1 MIANPLV
8 VSLVVLWILVLG
20 LAVCVIAL
28 SRQIGI
34 LYERIAPM
42 GALMIDGGPVVG
54 ERAAVIDVRDWE
66 GKALHI
72 GAPSARSTLLFFVS
86 PGCPVC
92 KKLLPIVKSVARR
105 ESAWLDVVL
114 GSDGPRAEHEAFRAR
129 FGLEPF
135 TYVLSAE
142 LGMSYRISRLP
153 YCVLLDASGTTR
165 AKGLVNSREQLE
177 SLFSAFEMKSASVQD
192 HLAGL
197 HEGLPKGV
205 PATSGA
211 IQE

>member
-1 MIANPLV
+1 MIVNPLV
-8 VSLVVLWILVLG
+8 VSLVILWVLVLG

-34 LYERIAPM
+34 LYERVAPM

-54 ERAAVIDVRDWE
+54 ERAAVIEVRDWE
-66 GKALHI
+66 GRGLRL
-72 GAPSARSTLLFFVS
+72 GAPTAKSTLLFFVS

-105 ESAWLDVVL
+105 ENEWLEVVL
-114 GSDGPRAEHEAFRAR
+114 GSDGPRAEHETFRAR
-129 FGLEPF
+129 FGLEQF
-135 TYVLSAE
+135 TYVLSTE
-142 LGMSYRISRLP
+142 LGTSYRISKLP

-165 AKGLVNSREQLE
+165 AKGLVNSREQFE
-177 SLFSAFEMKSASVQD
+177 SLFSAYEMKTASVQA

-197 HEGLPKGV
+197 RETV

-211 IQE
+211 TPE